1 MATPTRITDH
11 LRQALL
17 ALPGQHDVDPDS
29 PAGTYWG
36 KTFWALVG
44 SHLDLQGLPLLGPAQ
59 AVLGAVQATGGV
71 EGYFTAQGDAG
82 GIYPA
87 GWTESVGSDTRIYVE
102 ESVPAAAGA
111 GGTVAPVQAM
121 RLQAIEDLLWV
132 VRFSR
137 RLKGARYSVLERV
150 GTLLK
155 LARTDPS
162 DVRYR
167 RDLVNWARVLASSGT
182 FDDVLFA
189 ARAFTAT
196 GDTIALTEM
205 FPARLKLEV
214 FGETPTADVVARVR
228 KAKMGGVALDFV
240 FSESFHPFSY
250 GADLDAS
257 NNDVGVDNAQAG
269 GYGDYFAIVGASSAS
284 KTFSITGSSVAQWD
298 AGDKVRVL
306 GSTANDGTYTVV
318 SAVFSS
324 PNTVITVSES
334 VPSNTGDG
342 QLYMKQRVST
352 LSTDPGLYADQL

>member
-87 GWTESVGSDTRIYVE
+87 GCRAKVSGTASDDGYYSVAWTES
-102 ESVPAAAGA
+102 
-111 GGTVAPVQAM
+111 
-121 RLQAIEDLLWV
+121 
-132 VRFSR
+132 
-137 RLKGARYSVLERV
+137 V